1 MSKRL
6 QIDYVRVNK
15 VQFGQKTSLEEGVLT
30 VCKEELIDLVKN
42 ELFGTLDIKLA
53 VPGES
58 CRILGIHDIM
68 QPRCKAEAPETSYP
82 GIWGKLAP
90 MGEGR
95 TVALKGVVVSDIYY
109 AKCNIK
115 YYMDMGGPC
124 AKYTHFSK
132 HYHVI
137 LDATPAEGVTDA
149 SYAEALKHASLT
161 INVYLAKLAIG
172 QKPDETEEFEMGPV
186 GPGKDGKPLPKVA
199 YLVTH
204 MASHDT
210 WNFLVY
216 GQSVIGFLPTILQPT
231 EILDGAMVWRYW
243 EPNYYLQNEVYLKE
257 LLRRHGKDIEFVG
270 VVFANN
276 VMKIDGKD
284 TMGMMAATL
293 CKETLKADCVIIN
306 KSGMGHCQL
315 DSALAF
321 NWAEKMGMTC
331 VMNLSAVSN
340 DKPGDMLV
348 ISDSKIDAV
357 VNSGRNYDLNHPRV
371 ERVIGEGTNVPSLM
385 GVDVYGPFTHTTNF
399 AYQGIWSQLGDCYV
413 TTDSD
418 LPEVPQ
424 TNGKEES

>member
-6 QIDYVRVNK
+6 QIDYIRVKK
-15 VQFGQKTSLEEGVLT
+15 VQFGKKTELSEGVLT
-30 VCKEELIDLVKN
+30 VNKEELINQAKS
-42 ELFGTLDIKLA
+42 ELFGSLDIKLA

-58 CRILGIHDIM
+58 CRILGIHDVM
-68 QPRCKAEAPETSYP
+68 QPRCKADAPETSYP

-115 YYMDMGGPC
+115 YYLDMGGEC
-124 AKYTHFSK
+124 AKYSNFSR
-132 HYHVI
+132 HYHII
-137 LDATPAEGVTDA
+137 LDATPAEGVSDA
-149 SYAEALKHASLT
+149 SYAEALKYASLS
-161 INVYLAKLAIG
+161 INVYLAKLAIAM
-172 QKPDETEEFEMGPV
+172 KPDESEVYELGPA
-186 GPGKDGKPLPKVA
+186 GLGADGKPLPKVA

-216 GQSVIGFLPTILQPT
+216 GQSALGFLPTILQPT
-231 EILDGAMVWRYW
+231 EVLDGAMVWRYW
-243 EPNYYLQNEVYLKE
+243 EPNYYLQNEVYIKE
-257 LLRRHGKDIEFVG
+257 LMKRHGKDIEFVG
-270 VVFANN
+270 FVMDNN

-284 TMGMMAATL
+284 AMSMMAATL
-293 CKETLKADCVIIN
+293 CKETLKADCVIVN

-348 ISDSKIDAV
+348 ISDPKIDAV
-357 VNSGRNYDLNHPRV
+357 INSGRNYDLHHPRV
-371 ERVIGEGTNVPSLM
+371 ERVIGEEANVPSLM
-385 GVDVYGPFTHTTNF
+385 GIDVRGPFTHTTNF

-418 LPEVPQ
+418 LPEVPE
-424 TNGKEES
+424 KEA

>member
-6 QIDYVRVNK
+6 QIDYIRVKK
-15 VQFGQKTSLEEGVLT
+15 VQFGKKTELSEGVLT
-30 VCKEELIDLVKN
+30 VNKEELINQAKS
-42 ELFGTLDIKLA
+42 ELFGSLDIKLA

-58 CRILGIHDIM
+58 CRILGIHDVM
-68 QPRCKAEAPETSYP
+68 QPRCKADAPETSYP

-115 YYMDMGGPC
+115 YYLDMGGEC
-124 AKYTHFSK
+124 AKYSNFSR
-132 HYHVI
+132 HYHII
-137 LDATPAEGVTDA
+137 LDATPAEGVSDA
-149 SYAEALKHASLT
+149 SYAEALKYASLS
-161 INVYLAKLAIG
+161 INVYLAKLAIAM
-172 QKPDETEEFEMGPV
+172 KPDESEVYELGPA
-186 GPGKDGKPLPKVA
+186 GLGADGKPLPKAA

-216 GQSVIGFLPTILQPT
+216 GQSALGFLPTILQPT
-231 EILDGAMVWRYW
+231 EVLDGAMVWRYW
-243 EPNYYLQNEVYLKE
+243 EPNYYLQNEVYIKE
-257 LLRRHGKDIEFVG
+257 LMKRHGKDIEFVG
-270 VVFANN
+270 FVMDNN

-284 TMGMMAATL
+284 AMSMMAATL
-293 CKETLKADCVIIN
+293 CKETLKADCVIVN

-348 ISDSKIDAV
+348 ISDPKIDAV
-357 VNSGRNYDLNHPRV
+357 INSGRNYDLHHPRV
-371 ERVIGEGTNVPSLM
+371 ERVIGEGANVPSLM
-385 GVDVYGPFTHTTNF
+385 GIDVRGPFTHTTNF
-399 AYQGIWSQLGDCYV
+399 AYQGIWSQLGECYV

-418 LPEVPQ
+418 LPEVPE
-424 TNGKEES
+424 KEA

>member
-1 MSKRL
+1 MTKKL
-6 QIDYVRVNK
+6 QLDYVRIK
-15 VQFGQKTSLEEGVLT
+15 SVQFGDSTGIRDGVLT
-30 VCKEELIDLVKN
+30 INKEELMEMAKS
-42 ELFGTLDIKLA
+42 ELFGSLDIKLA
-53 VPGES
+53 CPGES
-58 CRILGIHDIM
+58 CRILGVHDIM
-68 QPRCKAEAPETSYP
+68 QPRCKADAPETSYP

-124 AKYTHFSK
+124 AEYTHFSK

-137 LDATPAEGVTDA
+137 LDATPLEGVSDA
-149 SYAEALKHASLT
+149 SYAEALKYASLT
-161 INVYLAKLAIG
+161 INVFLAKLAIDLV
-172 QKPDETEEFEMGPV
+172 PDETEVFELGPV
-186 GPGKDGKPLPKVA
+186 GPGTDGKPLPKVA

-216 GQSVIGFLPTILQPT
+216 GQSAIGFLPTILQPT

-243 EPNYYLQNEVYLKE
+243 EPNYYLQNELYIKE
-257 LLRRHGKDIEFVG
+257 LMRRHGKDIEFVG

-276 VMKIDGKD
+276 VMKIDGKN

-293 CKETLKADCVIIN
+293 CKETLKADCVIVN

-321 NWAEKMGMTC
+321 NWAQQMGMTC
-331 VMNLSAVSN
+331 VLNLAAVSN

-348 ISDSKIDAV
+348 ISDPKIDAV
-357 VNSGRNYDLNHPRV
+357 INSGRNFDLHHPKVDRL
-371 ERVIGEGTNVPSLM
+371 IGEHTNVPSLM
-385 GVDVYGPFTHTTNF
+385 GVNVWGPFTHTTNY
-399 AYQGIWSQLGDCYV
+399 AYQGIWSQLGDYFM

-418 LPEVPQ
+418 LAS
-424 TNGKEES
+424 K

>member
-1 MSKRL
+1 MSKSL
-6 QIDYVRVNK
+6 QIYYIRVKK
-15 VQFGQKTSLEEGVLT
+15 VQFGKKTELSEGVLT
-30 VCKEELIDLVKN
+30 VNKEELINQAKS
-42 ELFGTLDIKLA
+42 ELFGSLDIKLA
-53 VPGES
+53 VLGES
-58 CRILGIHDIM
+58 CRILGIHDVM
-68 QPRCKAEAPETSYP
+68 QPRCKADAPETSYP

-115 YYMDMGGPC
+115 YYLDMGGEC
-124 AKYTHFSK
+124 AKYSNFSR
-132 HYHVI
+132 HYHII
-137 LDATPAEGVTDA
+137 LDATPAEGVSDA
-149 SYAEALKHASLT
+149 SYAEALKYASLS
-161 INVYLAKLAIG
+161 INVYLAKLAIAV
-172 QKPDETEEFEMGPV
+172 KPDESEVYELGPV
-186 GPGKDGKPLPKVA
+186 GLGADGKPLPKVA

-216 GQSVIGFLPTILQPT
+216 GQSALGFLPTILQPT
-231 EILDGAMVWRYW
+231 EVLDGAMVWRYW
-243 EPNYYLQNEVYLKE
+243 EPNYYLQNEVYIKE
-257 LLRRHGKDIEFVG
+257 LMKRHGKDIEFVG
-270 VVFANN
+270 FVMDNN

-284 TMGMMAATL
+284 AMSMMAATL
-293 CKETLKADCVIIN
+293 CKETLKADCVIVN

-348 ISDSKIDAV
+348 ISDPKIDAV
-357 VNSGRNYDLNHPRV
+357 INSGRNYDLHHPRV
-371 ERVIGEGTNVPSLM
+371 ERVIGEGANVPSLM
-385 GVDVYGPFTHTTNF
+385 GIDVRGPFTHTTNF

-418 LPEVPQ
+418 LPEVPE
-424 TNGKEES
+424 KEA

>member
-6 QIDYVRVNK
+6 QIDYIRVKK
-15 VQFGQKTSLEEGVLT
+15 VQFGKKTELSEGVLT
-30 VCKEELIDLVKN
+30 VNKEELINQAKS
-42 ELFGTLDIKLA
+42 ELFGSLDIKLA

-58 CRILGIHDIM
+58 YRILGIHDVM
-68 QPRCKAEAPETSYP
+68 QPRCKADAPETSYP

-115 YYMDMGGPC
+115 YYLDMGGEC
-124 AKYTHFSK
+124 AKYSNFSR
-132 HYHVI
+132 HYHII
-137 LDATPAEGVTDA
+137 LDATPAEGVSDA
-149 SYAEALKHASLT
+149 SYAEALKYASLS
-161 INVYLAKLAIG
+161 INVYLAKLAIAM
-172 QKPDETEEFEMGPV
+172 KPDESEVYELGPV
-186 GPGKDGKPLPKVA
+186 GLGADGKPLPKAA

-216 GQSVIGFLPTILQPT
+216 GQSALGFLPTILQPT
-231 EILDGAMVWRYW
+231 EVLDGAMVWRYW
-243 EPNYYLQNEVYLKE
+243 EPNYYLQNEVYIKE
-257 LLRRHGKDIEFVG
+257 LMKRHGKDIEFVG
-270 VVFANN
+270 FVMDNN

-284 TMGMMAATL
+284 AMSMMAATL
-293 CKETLKADCVIIN
+293 CKETLKADCVIVN

-348 ISDSKIDAV
+348 ISDPKIDAV
-357 VNSGRNYDLNHPRV
+357 INSGRNYDLHHPRV
-371 ERVIGEGTNVPSLM
+371 ERVIGEGANVPSLM
-385 GVDVYGPFTHTTNF
+385 GIDVRGPFTHTTNF

-418 LPEVPQ
+418 LPEVPE
-424 TNGKEES
+424 KEA

>member
-6 QIDYVRVNK
+6 QIDYIRVKK
-15 VQFGQKTSLEEGVLT
+15 VQFGKKTELSEGVLT
-30 VCKEELIDLVKN
+30 VNKEELINQAKS
-42 ELFGTLDIKLA
+42 ELFGSLDIKLA

-58 CRILGIHDIM
+58 CRILGIHDVM
-68 QPRCKAEAPETSYP
+68 QPRCKADVPETSYP

-115 YYMDMGGPC
+115 YYLDMGGEC
-124 AKYTHFSK
+124 AKYSNFSR
-132 HYHVI
+132 HYHII
-137 LDATPAEGVTDA
+137 LDATPAEGVSDA
-149 SYAEALKHASLT
+149 SYAEALKYASLS
-161 INVYLAKLAIG
+161 INVYLAKLAIAV
-172 QKPDETEEFEMGPV
+172 KPDESEVYELGPV
-186 GPGKDGKPLPKVA
+186 GLGADGKPLPKVA

-216 GQSVIGFLPTILQPT
+216 GQSALGFLPTILQPT
-231 EILDGAMVWRYW
+231 EVLDGAMVWRYW
-243 EPNYYLQNEVYLKE
+243 EPNYYLQNEVYIKE
-257 LLRRHGKDIEFVG
+257 LMKRHGKDIEFVG
-270 VVFANN
+270 FVMDNN

-284 TMGMMAATL
+284 AMSMMAATL
-293 CKETLKADCVIIN
+293 CKETLKADCVIVN

-357 VNSGRNYDLNHPRV
+357 INSGRNYDLHHPRV
-371 ERVIGEGTNVPSLM
+371 ERVIGEGANVPSLM
-385 GVDVYGPFTHTTNF
+385 GIDVRGPFTHTTNF

-418 LPEVPQ
+418 LPEVPE
-424 TNGKEES
+424 KEA

>member
-6 QIDYVRVNK
+6 QIDYIRVKK
-15 VQFGQKTSLEEGVLT
+15 VQFGKKTELSEGVLT
-30 VCKEELIDLVKN
+30 VNKEELINQAKS
-42 ELFGTLDIKLA
+42 ELFGSLDIKLA

-58 CRILGIHDIM
+58 CRILGIHDVM
-68 QPRCKAEAPETSYP
+68 QPRCKADAPETSYP

-115 YYMDMGGPC
+115 YYLDMGGEC
-124 AKYTHFSK
+124 AKYSNFSR
-132 HYHVI
+132 HYHII
-137 LDATPAEGVTDA
+137 LDATPAEGVSDA
-149 SYAEALKHASLT
+149 SYAEALKYASLS
-161 INVYLAKLAIG
+161 INVYLAKLAIAV
-172 QKPDETEEFEMGPV
+172 KPDESEVYELGPV
-186 GPGKDGKPLPKVA
+186 GLGADGKPLLKVA

-216 GQSVIGFLPTILQPT
+216 GQSALGFLPTILQPT
-231 EILDGAMVWRYW
+231 EVLDGAMVWRYW
-243 EPNYYLQNEVYLKE
+243 EPNYYLQNEVYIKE
-257 LLRRHGKDIEFVG
+257 LMKRHGKDIEFVG
-270 VVFANN
+270 FVMDNN

-284 TMGMMAATL
+284 AMSMMAATL
-293 CKETLKADCVIIN
+293 CKETLKADCVIVN

-357 VNSGRNYDLNHPRV
+357 INSGRNYDLHHPRV
-371 ERVIGEGTNVPSLM
+371 ERVIGEGANVPSLM
-385 GVDVYGPFTHTTNF
+385 GIDVRGPFTHTTNF

-418 LPEVPQ
+418 LPEVPE
-424 TNGKEES
+424 KEA

>member
-6 QIDYVRVNK
+6 QIDYIRVKK
-15 VQFGQKTSLEEGVLT
+15 VQFGKKTELSEGVLT
-30 VCKEELIDLVKN
+30 VNKEELINQAKS
-42 ELFGTLDIKLA
+42 ELFGSLDIKLA

-58 CRILGIHDIM
+58 CRILGIHDVM
-68 QPRCKAEAPETSYP
+68 QPRCKADAPETSYP

-115 YYMDMGGPC
+115 YYLDMGGEC
-124 AKYTHFSK
+124 AKYSNFSR
-132 HYHVI
+132 HYHII
-137 LDATPAEGVTDA
+137 LDATPAEGVSDA
-149 SYAEALKHASLT
+149 SYAEALKYASLS
-161 INVYLAKLAIG
+161 INVYLAKLAIAV
-172 QKPDETEEFEMGPV
+172 KPDESEVYELGPV
-186 GPGKDGKPLPKVA
+186 GLGADGKPLPKVA

-216 GQSVIGFLPTILQPT
+216 GQSALGFLPTILQPT
-231 EILDGAMVWRYW
+231 EVLDGAMVWRYW
-243 EPNYYLQNEVYLKE
+243 EPNYYLQNEVYIKE
-257 LLRRHGKDIEFVG
+257 LMKRHGKDIEFVG
-270 VVFANN
+270 FVMDNN

-284 TMGMMAATL
+284 AMSMMAATL
-293 CKETLKADCVIIN
+293 CKETLKADCVIVN

-357 VNSGRNYDLNHPRV
+357 INSGRNYDLHHPRV
-371 ERVIGEGTNVPSLM
+371 ERGIGEGANVPSLM
-385 GVDVYGPFTHTTNF
+385 GIDVRGPFTHTTNF

-418 LPEVPQ
+418 LPEVPE
-424 TNGKEES
+424 KEA

>member
-6 QIDYVRVNK
+6 QIDYIRVKK
-15 VQFGQKTSLEEGVLT
+15 VQFGKKTELSEGVLT
-30 VCKEELIDLVKN
+30 VNKEELMEQAKS
-42 ELFGTLDIKLA
+42 ELFGSLDIKLA

-58 CRILGIHDIM
+58 CRILGIHDVM
-68 QPRCKAEAPETSYP
+68 QPRCKADAPETSYP

-115 YYMDMGGPC
+115 YYLDMGGEC
-124 AKYTHFSK
+124 AKYSNFSR
-132 HYHVI
+132 HYHII
-137 LDATPAEGVTDA
+137 LDAAPAEGVSDA
-149 SYAEALKHASLT
+149 SYAEALKYASLS
-161 INVYLAKLAIG
+161 INVYLAKLAIAV
-172 QKPDETEEFEMGPV
+172 KPDESEVYELGPV
-186 GPGKDGKPLPKVA
+186 GLGADGKPLPKVA

-216 GQSVIGFLPTILQPT
+216 GQSALGFLPTILQPT
-231 EILDGAMVWRYW
+231 EVLDGAMVWRYW
-243 EPNYYLQNEVYLKE
+243 EPNYYLQNEVYIKDLMK
-257 LLRRHGKDIEFVG
+257 RHGKDIEFVG
-270 VVFANN
+270 FVMDNN

-284 TMGMMAATL
+284 AMSMMAATL
-293 CKETLKADCVIIN
+293 CKETLKADCVIVN

-348 ISDSKIDAV
+348 ISDPKIDAV
-357 VNSGRNYDLNHPRV
+357 INSGRNYDLHHPRV
-371 ERVIGEGTNVPSLM
+371 DRVIGEGTNVPSLM
-385 GVDVYGPFTHTTNF
+385 GVDVKGPFTHTTNF
-399 AYQGIWSQLGDCYV
+399 AYQGIWSQLGECYV

-418 LPEVPQ
+418 LPEVPE
-424 TNGKEES
+424 KEA

>member
-6 QIDYVRVNK
+6 QIDYIRVKK
-15 VQFGQKTSLEEGVLT
+15 VQFGKKTELSEGVLT
-30 VCKEELIDLVKN
+30 VNKEELINQAKS
-42 ELFGTLDIKLA
+42 ELFGSLDIKLA
-53 VPGES
+53 VLGES
-58 CRILGIHDIM
+58 CRILGIHDVM
-68 QPRCKAEAPETSYP
+68 QPRCKADAPETSYP

-115 YYMDMGGPC
+115 YYLDMGGEC
-124 AKYTHFSK
+124 AKYSNFSR
-132 HYHVI
+132 HYHII
-137 LDATPAEGVTDA
+137 LDATPAEGVSDA
-149 SYAEALKHASLT
+149 SYAEALKYASLS
-161 INVYLAKLAIG
+161 INVYLAKLAIAM
-172 QKPDETEEFEMGPV
+172 KPDESEVYELGPA
-186 GPGKDGKPLPKVA
+186 GLGADGKPLPKVA

-216 GQSVIGFLPTILQPT
+216 GQSALGFLPTILQPT
-231 EILDGAMVWRYW
+231 EVLDGAMVWRYW
-243 EPNYYLQNEVYLKE
+243 EPNYYLQNEVYIKE
-257 LLRRHGKDIEFVG
+257 LMKRHGKDIEFVG
-270 VVFANN
+270 FVMDNN

-284 TMGMMAATL
+284 AMSMMAATL
-293 CKETLKADCVIIN
+293 CKETLKADCVIVN

-348 ISDSKIDAV
+348 ISDPKIDAV
-357 VNSGRNYDLNHPRV
+357 INSGRNYDLHHPRV
-371 ERVIGEGTNVPSLM
+371 ERVIGEGANVPSLM
-385 GVDVYGPFTHTTNF
+385 GIDVRGPFTHTTNF

-418 LPEVPQ
+418 LPEVPE
-424 TNGKEES
+424 KEA

>member
-6 QIDYVRVNK
+6 QIDYIRVKK
-15 VQFGQKTSLEEGVLT
+15 VQFGKKTELSEGVLT
-30 VCKEELIDLVKN
+30 VNKEELINQAKS
-42 ELFGTLDIKLA
+42 ELFGSLDIKLA

-58 CRILGIHDIM
+58 CRILGIHDVM
-68 QPRCKAEAPETSYP
+68 QPRCKADAPETSYP

-115 YYMDMGGPC
+115 YYLDMGGEC
-124 AKYTHFSK
+124 AKYSNFSR
-132 HYHVI
+132 HYHII
-137 LDATPAEGVTDA
+137 LDATPAEGVSDA
-149 SYAEALKHASLT
+149 SYAEALKYASLS
-161 INVYLAKLAIG
+161 INVYLAKLAIAM
-172 QKPDETEEFEMGPV
+172 KPDESEVYELGPV
-186 GPGKDGKPLPKVA
+186 GLGADGKPLPKVA

-216 GQSVIGFLPTILQPT
+216 GQSALGFLPTILQPT
-231 EILDGAMVWRYW
+231 EVLDGAMVWRYW
-243 EPNYYLQNEVYLKE
+243 EPNYYLQNEVYIKE
-257 LLRRHGKDIEFVG
+257 LMKRHGKDIEFVG
-270 VVFANN
+270 FVMDNN

-284 TMGMMAATL
+284 AMSMMAATL
-293 CKETLKADCVIIN
+293 CKETLKSDCVIVN

-348 ISDSKIDAV
+348 ISDPKIDAV
-357 VNSGRNYDLNHPRV
+357 INSGRNYDLHHPRV
-371 ERVIGEGTNVPSLM
+371 ERVIGGGANVPSLM
-385 GVDVYGPFTHTTNF
+385 GIDVRGPFTHTTNF

-418 LPEVPQ
+418 LPEVPE
-424 TNGKEES
+424 KEA

>member
-6 QIDYVRVNK
+6 QIDYIRVKK
-15 VQFGQKTSLEEGVLT
+15 VQFGKKTELSEGVLT
-30 VCKEELIDLVKN
+30 VNKEELINQAKS
-42 ELFGTLDIKLA
+42 ELFGSLDIKLA

-58 CRILGIHDIM
+58 CRILGIHDVM
-68 QPRCKAEAPETSYP
+68 QPRCKADAPETSYP

-115 YYMDMGGPC
+115 YYLDMGGEC
-124 AKYTHFSK
+124 AKYSNFSR
-132 HYHVI
+132 HYHII
-137 LDATPAEGVTDA
+137 LDATPAEGVSDA
-149 SYAEALKHASLT
+149 SYAEALKYASLS
-161 INVYLAKLAIG
+161 INVYLAKLAIAM
-172 QKPDETEEFEMGPV
+172 KPDESEVYELGPV
-186 GPGKDGKPLPKVA
+186 GLGADGKPLPKVA

-216 GQSVIGFLPTILQPT
+216 GQSALGFLPTILQPT
-231 EILDGAMVWRYW
+231 EVLDGAMVWRYW
-243 EPNYYLQNEVYLKE
+243 EPNYYLQNEVYIKE
-257 LLRRHGKDIEFVG
+257 LMKRHGKDIEFVG
-270 VVFANN
+270 FVMDNN

-284 TMGMMAATL
+284 AMSMMAATL
-293 CKETLKADCVIIN
+293 CKETLKADCVIVN

-315 DSALAF
+315 DTALAF
-321 NWAEKMGMTC
+321 KWPEKMGMTC
-331 VMNLSAVSN
+331 DMHLSAVSN

-348 ISDSKIDAV
+348 ISDPKIDAV
-357 VNSGRNYDLNHPRV
+357 INSGRNYDLHHPRV
-371 ERVIGEGTNVPSLM
+371 DRVIGEGTNVPSLM
-385 GVDVYGPFTHTTNF
+385 GIDVRGPFTHTTNF

-418 LPEVPQ
+418 LPEVPE
-424 TNGKEES
+424 KEA

>member
-6 QIDYVRVNK
+6 QIDYIRVKK
-15 VQFGQKTSLEEGVLT
+15 VQFGKKTELSEGVLT
-30 VCKEELIDLVKN
+30 VNKEELINQAKS
-42 ELFGTLDIKLA
+42 ELFGSLDIKLA

-58 CRILGIHDIM
+58 CRILGIHDVM
-68 QPRCKAEAPETSYP
+68 QPRCKADAPETSYP

-115 YYMDMGGPC
+115 YYLDMGGEC
-124 AKYTHFSK
+124 AKYSNFSR
-132 HYHVI
+132 HYHII
-137 LDATPAEGVTDA
+137 LDATPAEGVSDA
-149 SYAEALKHASLT
+149 SYAEALKYASLS
-161 INVYLAKLAIG
+161 INVYLAKLAIAM
-172 QKPDETEEFEMGPV
+172 KPDESEVYELGPA
-186 GPGKDGKPLPKVA
+186 GLGADGKPLPKVA

-216 GQSVIGFLPTILQPT
+216 GQSALGFLPTILQPT
-231 EILDGAMVWRYW
+231 EVLDGAMVWRYW
-243 EPNYYLQNEVYLKE
+243 EPNYYLQNEVYIKE
-257 LLRRHGKDIEFVG
+257 LMKRHGKDIEFVG
-270 VVFANN
+270 FVMDNN

-284 TMGMMAATL
+284 AMSMMAATL
-293 CKETLKADCVIIN
+293 CKETLKADCVIVN

-357 VNSGRNYDLNHPRV
+357 INSGRNYDLHHPRV
-371 ERVIGEGTNVPSLM
+371 ERVIGEGANVPSLM
-385 GVDVYGPFTHTTNF
+385 GIDVRGPFTHTTNF

-418 LPEVPQ
+418 LPEVPE
-424 TNGKEES
+424 KEA

>member
-1 MSKRL
+1 M
-6 QIDYVRVNK
+6 
-15 VQFGQKTSLEEGVLT
+15 
-30 VCKEELIDLVKN
+30 
-42 ELFGTLDIKLA
+42 
-53 VPGES
+53 
-58 CRILGIHDIM
+58 GIHDIM

-210 WNFLVY
+210 WKFLVY
-216 GQSVIGFLPTILQPT
+216 GQSAIGFLPDNFAANRNFGWSNGM
-231 EILDGAMVWRYW
+231 EILGT
-243 EPNYYLQNEVYLKE
+243 K
-257 LLRRHGKDIEFVG
+257 LL
-270 VVFANN
+270 FA
-276 VMKIDGKD
+276 K
-284 TMGMMAATL
+284 
-293 CKETLKADCVIIN
+293 
-306 KSGMGHCQL
+306 
-315 DSALAF
+315 
-321 NWAEKMGMTC
+321 
-331 VMNLSAVSN
+331 
-340 DKPGDMLV
+340 
-348 ISDSKIDAV
+348 
-357 VNSGRNYDLNHPRV
+357 
-371 ERVIGEGTNVPSLM
+371 
-385 GVDVYGPFTHTTNF
+385 
-399 AYQGIWSQLGDCYV
+399 
-413 TTDSD
+413 
-418 LPEVPQ
+418 
-424 TNGKEES
+424 

>member
-6 QIDYVRVNK
+6 QIDYIRVK
-15 VQFGQKTSLEEGVLT
+15 RVQFGEITNLKDGVLT
-30 VCKEELIDLVKN
+30 VNREELLGMVQS
-42 ELFGTLDIKLA
+42 EQFGTVDIKLA

-68 QPRCKAEAPETSYP
+68 QPRCKADAPETSYP

-115 YYMDMGGPC
+115 YYMDMGGEC

-132 HYHVI
+132 HFHII

-161 INVYLAKLAIG
+161 LNVFLAKLAIDMEA
-172 QKPDETEEFEMGPV
+172 DETEVFELGPV
-186 GPGKDGKPLPKVA
+186 GPGPDGKPLPKFA

-216 GQSVIGFLPTILQPT
+216 GQSAINFLPTILQPT

-243 EPNYYLQNEVYLKE
+243 EPNYYLQNELYLKE
-257 LLRRHGKDIEFVG
+257 LMNRHGKDIEFVG
-270 VVFANN
+270 MVMANN

-293 CKETLKADCVIIN
+293 CKETLKADCVVVN

-321 NWAEKMGMTC
+321 NWAEKMGMPC
-331 VMNLSAVSN
+331 VVNFSAVSN

-348 ISDSKIDAV
+348 ISDSKVDAV
-357 VNSGRNYDLNHPRV
+357 VNSGRNYDLKHPRV
-371 ERVIGEGTNVPSLM
+371 ERVIGEGTNVPSLL
-385 GVDVYGPFTHTTNF
+385 GYDVQGPFTHTTNF

-413 TTDSD
+413 TTDDD
-418 LPEVPQ
+418 LPDVP
-424 TNGKEES
+424 GC

>member
-6 QIDYVRVNK
+6 QIDYIRVKK
-15 VQFGQKTSLEEGVLT
+15 VQFGKKTELSEGVLT
-30 VCKEELIDLVKN
+30 VNKEELINQAKS
-42 ELFGTLDIKLA
+42 ELFGSLDIKLA

-58 CRILGIHDIM
+58 CRILGIHDVM
-68 QPRCKAEAPETSYP
+68 QPRCKADAPETSYP

-115 YYMDMGGPC
+115 YYLDMGGEC
-124 AKYTHFSK
+124 AKYSNFSR
-132 HYHVI
+132 HYHII
-137 LDATPAEGVTDA
+137 LDATPAEGVSDA
-149 SYAEALKHASLT
+149 SYAEALKYASLS
-161 INVYLAKLAIG
+161 INVYLAKLAIAV
-172 QKPDETEEFEMGPV
+172 KPDESEVYELGPV
-186 GPGKDGKPLPKVA
+186 GLGADGKPLPKVA

-216 GQSVIGFLPTILQPT
+216 GQSALGFLPTILQPT
-231 EILDGAMVWRYW
+231 EVLDGAMVWRYW
-243 EPNYYLQNEVYLKE
+243 EPNYYLQNEVYIKE
-257 LLRRHGKDIEFVG
+257 LMKRHGKDIEFVG
-270 VVFANN
+270 FVMDNN

-284 TMGMMAATL
+284 AMSMMAATL
-293 CKETLKADCVIIN
+293 CKETLKADCVIVN

-348 ISDSKIDAV
+348 ISDPKIAAV
-357 VNSGRNYDLNHPRV
+357 INSGRNYDLHHPRV
-371 ERVIGEGTNVPSLM
+371 ERVIGEGANVPSLM
-385 GVDVYGPFTHTTNF
+385 GIDVRGPFTHTTNF

-418 LPEVPQ
+418 LPEVPE
-424 TNGKEES
+424 KEA

>member
-6 QIDYVRVNK
+6 QIDYIRVKK
-15 VQFGQKTSLEEGVLT
+15 VQFGKKTELSEGVLT
-30 VCKEELIDLVKN
+30 VNKEELINQAKS
-42 ELFGTLDIKLA
+42 ELFGSLDIKLA

-58 CRILGIHDIM
+58 CRILGIHDVM
-68 QPRCKAEAPETSYP
+68 QPRCKADAPETSYP

-115 YYMDMGGPC
+115 YYLDMGGEC
-124 AKYTHFSK
+124 AKYSNFSR
-132 HYHVI
+132 HYHII
-137 LDATPAEGVTDA
+137 LDATPAEGVSDA
-149 SYAEALKHASLT
+149 SYAEALKYASLS
-161 INVYLAKLAIG
+161 INVYLAKLAIAM
-172 QKPDETEEFEMGPV
+172 KPDESEVYELGPV
-186 GPGKDGKPLPKVA
+186 GLGADGKPFPKVA

-216 GQSVIGFLPTILQPT
+216 GQSALGFLPTILQPT
-231 EILDGAMVWRYW
+231 EVLDGAMVWRYW
-243 EPNYYLQNEVYLKE
+243 EPNYYLQNEVYIKE
-257 LLRRHGKDIEFVG
+257 LMKRHGKDIEFVG
-270 VVFANN
+270 FVMDNN

-284 TMGMMAATL
+284 AMSMMAATL
-293 CKETLKADCVIIN
+293 CKETLKADCVIVN

-357 VNSGRNYDLNHPRV
+357 INSGRNYDLHHPRV
-371 ERVIGEGTNVPSLM
+371 ERVIGEGANVPSLM
-385 GVDVYGPFTHTTNF
+385 GIDVRGPFTHTTNF

-418 LPEVPQ
+418 LPEVPE
-424 TNGKEES
+424 KEA